1 MAKKIALFASG
12 AGSNVL
18 RIIDFFKGNDDV
30 QVVGVFCN
38 KKDAPIVDKIRQT
51 AIPIVVF
58 DRKSFQSE
66 EFVAQFKTVD
76 LIILAG
82 FLWKIPEAMVAAYPQ
97 QIINIHPSL
106 LPKYGGKNMY
116 GMNVHRAVIEH
127 KESESGITIHY
138 VNSEYDQ
145 GAIIRQ
151 ERIPT
156 STIHT
161 PEELAEAIHQL
172 EYQYFPLA
180 IAEVLGI

>member
-1 MAKKIALFASG
+1 MAKKLALFASG

-18 RIIDFFKGNDDV
+18 RIIDFFDGNDDV
-30 QVVGVFCN
+30 QIVGVFCN

-51 AIPIVVF
+51 AIPILVF
-58 DRKSFQSE
+58 DRLIFQSE
-66 EFVAQFKTVD
+66 AFVAQFKSVD
-76 LIILAG
+76 LIVLAG
-82 FLWKIPEAMVAAYPQ
+82 FLWKIPEAMVSAYPN

-106 LPKYGGKNMY
+106 LPKFGGKNMY

-151 ERIPT
+151 ERL
-156 STIHT
+156 STQGIDS
-161 PEELAEAIHQL
+161 PEKLAEAIHQL
-172 EYQYFPLA
+172 EYQFFPLA
-180 IAEVLGI
+180 IAQVLGI